1 MIGNIQGFQGNLW
14 GLIVNA
20 GPMVKFVLVVLLLFS
35 IISWA
40 VIFYKYR
47 FFKKM
52 DRESRAFLNIFW
64 DKKQFGPVLE
74 ACKTYKLTPFAR
86 LFMAGYTEVTNLK
99 RLEEGSPSQDIFEM
113 GRTDSIQRALRK
125 ALTIEVGKMER
136 AIPFLA
142 TTGNTTP
149 FIGLFGTVWG
159 IMNSFR
165 QIGVKGAANLTV
177 VAPGISEALIAT
189 AMGLA
194 AAIPAVVAYNH
205 YVTKV
210 NHLNSDMENFVA
222 DFLNIVE
229 RYLLKEQRLKVARR

>member
-1 MIGNIQGFQGNLW
+1 M
-14 GLIVNA
+14 IVNA
-20 GPMVKFVLVVLLLFS
+20 GAMVKFVLAILLLFS

-40 VIFYKYR
+40 IIFYKYL
-47 FFKKM
+47 FFKRL
-52 DRESRAFLNIFW
+52 DRESRAFLKLFW
-64 DKKQFGPVLE
+64 DKKQFGLLAE
-74 ACKTYKLTPFAR
+74 ACKNYKLTPFAR
-86 LFMAGYTEVTNLK
+86 LFMAGYNEVANLK
-99 RLEEGSPSQDIFEM
+99 REEGLYPSAIEM
-113 GRTDSIQRALRK
+113 GGLDSIQRALKK
-125 ALTIEVGKMER
+125 ALAIEVGKMEK

-165 QIGVKGAANLTV
+165 AIGVKGAANLGV

-189 AMGLA
+189 ALGLA

-205 YVTKV
+205 YVTKI
-210 NHLNSDMENFVA
+210 NRLISDIENFIA

-229 RYLLKEQRLKVARR
+229 RHLLKEQKGR